1 MTPSLALWLLRW
13 AQANTE
19 TLFCQITAE
28 WLSIRNVKITYTRL
42 YILRNNWV
50 LFMYHYAHS
59 NLMVIIMR
67 ECLTT
72 LSVMNL
78 FLTSSRTI
86 LRCIFIPFPQ
96 ILSLTTEEISLPL
109 HFSSWGSCTL
119 QLSSLSLLSKL
130 NKPSDFSCSSQVLLS
145 RSFAIFVVFWM
156 LSNSFMSFLYC
167 SAPNC
172 AQCWNWGCSSAG
184 WSERIPSSDQLAV
197 LGLINPRVWL
207 TFLQPG
213 TLLIHMRLVTNQSP
227 QSLFAGQIS
236 SCSSPCLHL
245 YTDLTHSRCRIQDLL
260 LLNFMQ
266 SVIVHPSKLSRP
278 LCHSC

>member
-59 NLMVIIMR
+59 NLMVIVMR

-172 AQCWNWGCSSAG
+172 AQCWKWGCSSAG
-184 WSERIPSSDQLAV
+184 WSERIPSPDQLAV
-197 LGLINPRVWL
+197 LGLINPREWL
-207 TFLQPG
+207 TLLAARHIIDSYETCHQSEPPVPFCRADLQ
-213 TLLIHMRLVTNQSP
+213 LLIPLSAPVHRFDPFQVQNPGLALVKFHAVSDCP
-227 QSLFAGQIS
+227 SL
-236 SCSSPCLHL
+236 
-245 YTDLTHSRCRIQDLL
+245 
-260 LLNFMQ
+260 
-266 SVIVHPSKLSRP
+266 
-278 LCHSC
+278 